1 MTQLLS
7 LLLFFTLG
15 VILQKVLTYKKQLK
29 TAYFLNRYVIYIS
42 LPALVV
48 VTLSN
53 VEIESRLLLPAIT
66 AWGIFALSA
75 LSILAASKFFNWER
89 SITGALLLVAPFGN
103 TSFLGIPFT
112 QAFFGEDAIAYAII
126 YDQLG
131 SFLLLSTAG
140 VVILSLYSSKRA
152 TPKEIILKIVTFPSF
167 LALLFTLLGLA
178 RYLPLWSFDILKM
191 LASTLTPA
199 ALLAIGLLLNFTL
212 PKGKR
217 IAFIF
222 ALTLKL
228 LIAPLLL
235 YALFALLGLHSLV
248 AKVTLFEAAMAPMV
262 SSSMLAIMA
271 NLEKRFVASTL
282 GVGIIVSFVTL
293 PLFYLLI
300 ETL

>member
-1 MTQLLS
+1 
-7 LLLFFTLG
+7 
-15 VILQKVLTYKKQLK
+15 
-29 TAYFLNRYVIYIS
+29 
-42 LPALVV
+42 
-48 VTLSN
+48 
-53 VEIESRLLLPAIT
+53 
-66 AWGIFALSA
+66 
-75 LSILAASKFFNWER
+75 
-89 SITGALLLVAPFGN
+89 
-103 TSFLGIPFT
+103 
-112 QAFFGEDAIAYAII
+112 
-126 YDQLG
+126 
-131 SFLLLSTAG
+131 
-140 VVILSLYSSKRA
+140 VILSLYSSKRA